1 MTNALN
7 CEKGGFVTMDHNNLI
22 DFGAD
27 MLSKIVN
34 DVETEPE
41 LQQITGEI
49 TDDSKTLQDPT
60 LD

>member
-1 MTNALN
+1 
-7 CEKGGFVTMDHNNLI
+7 MDQNNLI

-41 LQQITGEI
+41 LQQIIGEI
-49 TDDSKTLQDPT
+49 IDDSKTLQDPT

>member
-1 MTNALN
+1 
-7 CEKGGFVTMDHNNLI
+7 MDHNNLK

-27 MLSKIVN
+27 MLPKIVN

-49 TDDSKTLQDPT
+49 IDDSKTLQDPT

>member
-1 MTNALN
+1 
-7 CEKGGFVTMDHNNLI
+7 MDHNNLI